1 LLSSKI
7 QERSRRRIVIT
18 FNRVREM
25 REPAMVDFETANTM
39 MTPSPKSSINLKQDK
54 NTTEIPISPDGQ
66 TVVLD
71 RGLFDTHF
79 KGYHFLLFVLVNS
92 NFFMDIFFVFLFLQ
106 FMW

>member
-39 MTPSPKSSINLKQDK
+39 LTPSPKNIINLKLDK
-54 NTTEIPISPDGQ
+54 NKTEIPISPDGH
-66 TVVLD
+66 TMVLD
-71 RGLFDTHF
+71 RGLFDSLIDTL
-79 KGYHFLLFVLVNS
+79 KGFFFTLFDESITFL
-92 NFFMDIFFVFLFLQ
+92 
-106 FMW
+106 